1 MRRRLIGCLSAYSP
15 SFKVERDR
23 GCELDKTYFPESFK
37 GNHAKGSFTMPRPS
51 RHRGK
56 QVHKRGLSREQI
68 CVMTGVN
75 NSSETFF
82 EVSG

>member
-15 SFKVERDR
+15 SFKVERGR
-23 GCELDKTYFPESFK
+23 SRELDETYFPESFK
-37 GNHAKGSFTMPRPS
+37 GNHAKGSFRMPRPS

-68 CVMTGVN
+68 CVMNGVN
-75 NSSETFF
+75 DSNETLF
-82 EVSG
+82 EVPG